1 VSVLGIGPLTI
12 GATATAQ
19 VGTYGNP
26 CVLALT
32 GSVNS
37 QSSLNAAT
45 CGVASNSTASNA
57 LTISNANNIGFMA
70 AVGGC
75 QGCSGRYL
83 SSAEPTSNPYAQLDS
98 DIGSIGSL
106 ANCPSGTLTPY
117 TSASRC
123 TNNNVTL
130 NDNRNHAL
138 ASGVYFISGNLRTT
152 GTTSVTGTGVT
163 FVLLPGAAISGSI
176 TATAPTQPPS
186 SSSLPTALQSDASL
200 LRYMGLYS
208 ASAVAVQL
216 GSGVNIKGNIYAPS
230 ASVTAQGDLTSSG
243 CSQIIAAAIT
253 LNGNTT
259 LDNSG
264 CPLTQTPTTP
274 FVRLVQ

>member
-1 VSVLGIGPLTI
+1 MGP
-12 GATATAQ
+12 
-19 VGTYGNP
+19 
-26 CVLALT
+26 
-32 GSVNS
+32 VNS

-75 QGCSGRYL
+75 QGCSGRTL
-83 SSAEPTSNPYAQLDS
+83 TSAQPTVNPLAQLDTDS
-98 DIGSIGSL
+98 TGLSL
-106 ANCPSGTLTPY
+106 PNCPSGTLTAY
-117 TSASRC
+117 SSANRC
-123 TNNNVTL
+123 TNANVTL

-138 ASGVYFISGNLRTT
+138 ASGIYFISGNLRTT
-152 GTTSVTGTGVT
+152 GTTSITGTGVT
-163 FVLLPGAAISGSI
+163 FILLPQATISGSI
-176 TATAPTQPPS
+176 TTTAPTQAPS
-186 SSSLPTALQSDASL
+186 SSSLPSALQGDASL

-230 ASVTAQGDLTSSG
+230 ATVTAQGDLTSSG
-243 CSQIIAAAIT
+243 CSQIIAGSVT
-253 LNGNTT
+253 LNGDTT
-259 LDNSG
+259 VANSN
-264 CPLTQTPTTP
+264 CPVAQVPTTP